1 MNVRRLL
8 LFTLVLGLLGTGAEL
23 FLLQHYEDAWQLAP
37 LVLIGVALI
46 LLCLHGVSAGR
57 GTIRGIQALMV
68 LFIISG
74 VAGAGLHYNAN
85 SEFELEMNPAL
96 AGFEL
101 FRESLSGAT
110 PALAPGTMI
119 ELGLIGL
126 AYTYRHPRL
135 DDSVVTESDEAVR
148 RQE

>member
-1 MNVRRLL
+1 MHVRRLL
-8 LFTLVLGLLGTGAEL
+8 LFTLVLGLVGTGAEL
-23 FLLQHYEDAWQLAP
+23 FLLQHYDDAWQLAP
-37 LVLIGVALI
+37 LVLIGAALI
-46 LLCLHGVSAGR
+46 VLGLHGVAPGR
-57 GTIRGIQALMV
+57 GTIRGLQALMA
-68 LFIISG
+68 LFIVSG
-74 VAGAGLHYNAN
+74 VAGTGFHYKAN

-96 AGFEL
+96 AGFNL

-135 DDSVVTESDEAVR
+135 DDAAVTASR

>member
-1 MNVRRLL
+1 VRRLL
-8 LFTLVLGLLGTGAEL
+8 LFAFVLGLLGTSAEL
-23 FLLQHYEDAWQLAP
+23 LLLEHYDDGWQLAP

-46 LLCLHGVSAGR
+46 LLILNAVSPGR
-57 GTIRGIQALMV
+57 GTIRGLQALMA
-68 LFIISG
+68 LFIVSG
-74 VAGAGLHYNAN
+74 FVGMALHYKAN

-101 FRESLSGAT
+101 FRESLTGAT

-119 ELGLIGL
+119 QLGLIGL

-135 DDSVVTESDEAVR
+135 DHPPMAASR
-148 RQE
+148 RQV

>member
-1 MNVRRLL
+1 VIFSKDVRGLL
-8 LFTLVLGLLGTGAEL
+8 LFTLVLGMLGTAAEL
-23 FLLQHYEDAWQLAP
+23 FLLQHYEDPWQLAP
-37 LVLIGVALI
+37 LVLIAAALVV
-46 LLCLHGVSAGR
+46 LTLHGVSGSRA
-57 GTIRGIQALMV
+57 TIRGLQALMV
-68 LFIISG
+68 LFIVSG
-74 VAGAGLHYNAN
+74 VVGALLHFQAN

-96 AGFEL
+96 AGSEL

-119 ELGLIGL
+119 QLGLIGL

-135 DDSVVTESDEAVR
+135 DDSTAIASR

>member
-1 MNVRRLL
+1 M
-8 LFTLVLGLLGTGAEL
+8 LGLIGTGAEL
-23 FLLQHYEDAWQLAP
+23 LLLQHYDDAWQVAP
-37 LVLIGVALI
+37 LVLLGAGLVVLGV
-46 LLCLHGVSAGR
+46 HGMAAGP
-57 GTIRGIQALMV
+57 GTIRGIQALMA
-68 LFIISG
+68 LFIVSG
-74 VAGAGLHYNAN
+74 VVGMAFHYKAN
-85 SEFELEMNPAL
+85 SEFELERSPGL
-96 AGFEL
+96 TGFSL

-135 DDSVVTESDEAVR
+135 DDSAVMASR

>member
-1 MNVRRLL
+1 MIFSRDVRGLL
-8 LFTLVLGLLGTGAEL
+8 LFTLVLGMLGTAAEL
-23 FLLQHYEDAWQLAP
+23 FLLQHYEDPWQVAP
-37 LVLIGVALI
+37 LVLIAAALVV
-46 LLCLHGVSAGR
+46 LALHGVSGSRA
-57 GTIRGIQALMV
+57 TVRGIQALMA
-68 LFIISG
+68 LFIVSG
-74 VAGAGLHYNAN
+74 VIGAGLHYKAN
-85 SEFELEMNPAL
+85 GEFEREMNPAL

-119 ELGLIGL
+119 QLGLIGL

-135 DDSVVTESDEAVR
+135 DESMETASR

>member
-1 MNVRRLL
+1 
-8 LFTLVLGLLGTGAEL
+8 
-23 FLLQHYEDAWQLAP
+23 
-37 LVLIGVALI
+37 
-46 LLCLHGVSAGR
+46 VSAGR
-57 GTIRGIQALMV
+57 GTIRGIQALMA

-74 VAGAGLHYNAN
+74 VAGAALHYNAN
-85 SEFELEMNPAL
+85 SEFELEMNPVL

-135 DDSVVTESDEAVR
+135 DDSVVAASR
-148 RQE
+148 RQ